1 MFCANCGTTLLDG
14 AKFCPSCGHRLT
26 PLPEIVQPRE
36 PNAIH
41 TEQGSSR
48 VWFERKR
55 RRVKRFKIIWLCL
68 FGIDLLLPL
77 LQAPAAFALATAAQL
92 AVSLAYCLCCG
103 FFLRSVKDLEQTGR
117 MELLD
122 DIPTDAPTFAKSRA
136 YCGKRAMYLKGCHQV
151 VAYSDIDWVY
161 IRENTASWHGLQIY
175 HSKTAELFGRRHIS
189 TKLDTEE
196 LKMLLGGYV
205 APVQRELLVGYT
217 PGNRAEYV
225 RRRRMRGG
233 A

>member
-1 MFCANCGTTLLDG
+1 MFCANCGTTLLVG

-26 PLPEIVQPRE
+26 PLPVSVPPRE

-48 VWFERKR
+48 AWFEQKR

-77 LQAPAAFALATAAQL
+77 LQALTAFVLAAAVQL
-92 AVSLAYCLCCG
+92 AVSLAYYLCCG
-103 FFLRSVKDLEQTGR
+103 FFLRSMKDLEQTGS

-122 DIPTDAPTFAKSRA
+122 DIPTDAPTFSKSRA
-136 YCGKRAMYLKGCHQV
+136 YCGKRAMYLKSCHQV

-161 IRENTASWHGLQIY
+161 IRENAASWHGLQIY
-175 HSKTAELFGRRHIS
+175 HSKTVELFGRRHIS
-189 TKLDTEE
+189 TKMDTEE

-217 PGNRAEYV
+217 PGNKAEYE